1 MICIGVYCD
10 MKQTSKTM
18 VPRLVRTTLS
28 MVLYEIDIYMKLF
41 NMVSLRFGERGGTIR
56 ETRFPFT

>member
-1 MICIGVYCD
+1 
-10 MKQTSKTM
+10 MKQTSKTV

-56 ETRFPFT
+56 ETHFPFT